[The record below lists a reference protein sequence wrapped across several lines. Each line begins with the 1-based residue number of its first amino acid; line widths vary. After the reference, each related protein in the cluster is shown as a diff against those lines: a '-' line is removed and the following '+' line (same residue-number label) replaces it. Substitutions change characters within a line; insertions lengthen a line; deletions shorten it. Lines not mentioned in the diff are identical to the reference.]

1 MWLLPFTTLTSWY
14 LTRFMMR
21 LKRGKIRKIGLAIVI
36 FTELIPLLYYKYMNF
51 TLEVI
56 HEILRSNF
64 APEKIILPV
73 GISFFT
79 FQAISYTVD
88 VYKGRFPKTT
98 ELIDY
103 AFYLTFFPL
112 FIAGPITRAEVLV
125 PQIQVKR
132 PVKDDLVYKRT
143 MAHYLWTDKKSTH
156 CRLHCTV

>member
-79 FQAISYTVD
+79 FQANQ
-88 VYKGRFPKTT
+88 
-98 ELIDY
+98 L
-103 AFYLTFFPL
+103 
-112 FIAGPITRAEVLV
+112 
-125 PQIQVKR
+125 
-132 PVKDDLVYKRT
+132 
-143 MAHYLWTDKKSTH
+143 H
-156 CRLHCTV
+156 CRRLQRTVS